1 MKIYESKGLQEVGKQ
16 VIANKAGATKINMNV
31 SENKTEKTNE

>member
-16 VIANKAGATKINMNV
+16 VISNKAGASRVEMVVKNEPT
-31 SENKTEKTNE
+31 TNE